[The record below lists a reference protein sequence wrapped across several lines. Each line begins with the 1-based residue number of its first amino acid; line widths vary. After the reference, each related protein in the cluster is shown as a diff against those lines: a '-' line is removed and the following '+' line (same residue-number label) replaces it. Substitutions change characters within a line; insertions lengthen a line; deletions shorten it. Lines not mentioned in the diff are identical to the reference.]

1 MDEME
6 YVIKVTR
13 RDLSNHHRNVAMLVR
28 RDEDGK
34 YYLYDIMKIKK
45 KRAIF
50 SSQMTLLSNKTHFLI
65 IWYIEQY

>member
-6 YVIKVTR
+6 DVIKVTR

-34 YYLYDIMKIKK
+34 YYSYDIMKIKK
-45 KRAIF
+45 E
-50 SSQMTLLSNKTHFLI
+50 TSNLFQSNDLT
-65 IWYIEQY
+65 Q